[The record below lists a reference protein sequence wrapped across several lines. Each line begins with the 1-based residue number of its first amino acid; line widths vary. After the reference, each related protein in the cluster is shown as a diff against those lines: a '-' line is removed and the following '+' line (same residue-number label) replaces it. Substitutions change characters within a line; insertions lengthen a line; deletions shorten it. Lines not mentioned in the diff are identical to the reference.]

1 MFLPLSIQLLLFL
14 SYPAKMTTVCQHIKK
29 RLLQHVKHFATASFL
44 PLVNDRWMG
53 KQAIHRSHKGHQRF
67 KINGT
72 MVKRQAQGHH
82 LTNSNLLH
90 TVLIGINARFFLQS
104 SDCHRKNLRWDNLQQ
119 CGCTVLLPV
128 NASDIGY
135 RNAPLLQIRFCQ
147 AVARRYFAVG
157 FFAFPES
164 VFTRCFPTLEPN
176 RRRSTRTRCSRLRW
190 PIVSAK
196 ATSYIASLKSVFS
209 FCGQSPQYRPQA
221 HRAISNRHPA
231 N

>member
-1 MFLPLSIQLLLFL
+1 
-14 SYPAKMTTVCQHIKK
+14 
-29 RLLQHVKHFATASFL
+29 
-44 PLVNDRWMG
+44 
-53 KQAIHRSHKGHQRF
+53 
-67 KINGT
+67 

-147 AVARRYFAVG
+147 SVARRYFA
-157 FFAFPES
+157 
-164 VFTRCFPTLEPN
+164 CL
-176 RRRSTRTRCSRLRW
+176 LY
-190 PIVSAK
+190 
-196 ATSYIASLKSVFS
+196 TSDA
-209 FCGQSPQYRPQA
+209 A
-221 HRAISNRHPA
+221 DE
-231 N
+231 

>member
-135 RNAPLLQIRFCQ
+135 RNAPLLQIRFLS
-147 AVARRYFAVG
+147 VG
-157 FFAFPES
+157 RSPVFCGRLFFAFPES
-164 VFTRCFPTLEPN
+164 VFTRCFPNLGAEQAA
-176 RRRSTRTRCSRLRW
+176 
-190 PIVSAK
+190 SA
-196 ATSYIASLKSVFS
+196 
-209 FCGQSPQYRPQA
+209 
-221 HRAISNRHPA
+221 RARGA
-231 N
+231 AA

>member
-1 MFLPLSIQLLLFL
+1 MIRLHLKNPFSRECFSHLACNNMAFWKLDHMFLPLSIQLLLFL

-135 RNAPLLQIRFCQ
+135 RNAPDRK
-147 AVARRYFAVG
+147 
-157 FFAFPES
+157 
-164 VFTRCFPTLEPN
+164 
-176 RRRSTRTRCSRLRW
+176 STRLNSSHNVISRM
-190 PIVSAK
+190 PSSA
-196 ATSYIASLKSVFS
+196 
-209 FCGQSPQYRPQA
+209 
-221 HRAISNRHPA
+221 
-231 N
+231 